1 MALQPLPRSQA
12 VATRHPWVCVTY
24 TPDHREQQE
33 GFSVLPAE
41 LRFVSLAELGD
52 KLIGVDV
59 IAVCMVKGMVQA
71 RCAYEHLSWSQEV
84 PDVLTRWVSF
94 GLLILPDCDQVFS

>member
-1 MALQPLPRSQA
+1 MALQPLPRRQA

-24 TPDHREQQE
+24 TSDRREQQE
-33 GFSVLPAE
+33 GFTVLPAE
-41 LRFVSLAELGD
+41 LRVVSLAELGD

-84 PDVLTRWVSF
+84 SDVLLKSVSF
-94 GLLILPDCDQVFS
+94 GPLILPDADQVFS